1 MKRILLIAL
10 IITSFT
16 VYSQDTI
23 RVGNWMFMGKVS
35 LNVSQSYFSNWTAG
49 GTSNFTPIGK
59 FTMNANYKKDRHE
72 WTNWIDLALG
82 YSIFIDQEPLKTED
96 KIEYITSYR
105 YQLRKHWYF
114 TVMGKFATQFAKGY
128 DYSVDSTD
136 YISKFMAPA
145 WIDIGPGI
153 MYEPTDWFF
162 VNFSPVTPAWII
174 VNDQQLANEGSFG
187 LEPAVYDDEGMVITP
202 ASKVKSQFG
211 AKMMIVLSKEVAKNI
226 TMGTKLELFSDYLNE
241 PQNIDVNWQVLIGL
255 KVNDWL
261 NVDLQ
266 TTLLYD
272 NDIMI
277 TDSDGNVGPRAQF
290 REFLMLSIGYTF

>member
-1 MKRILLIAL
+1 MKRLLLIAIL
-10 IITSFT
+10 LTSFS

-23 RVGNWMFMGKVS
+23 QIGNWTIMGKVS
-35 LNVSQSYFSNWTAG
+35 MNLSQSYFSNWSAG
-49 GTSNFTPIGK
+49 GVSNLTTIGK
-59 FTMNANYKKDRHE
+59 YNMTANYKKNRHE
-72 WTNWIDLALG
+72 WTNYLDLALG
-82 YSIFIDQEPLKTED
+82 YSIFLEEEPLKTED

-105 YQLRKHWYF
+105 YQLHKNWYF
-114 TVMGKFATQFAKGY
+114 TVMGKFATQFARGY
-128 DYSVDSTD
+128 DYAIDSTD

-145 WIDIGPGI
+145 WADIGPGI

-174 VNDQQLANEGSFG
+174 VNDQKLADAGSFG
-187 LEPAVYDDEGMVITP
+187 LDPATYDDEGMLVSH
-202 ASKVKSQFG
+202 AKKVKSMFG
-211 AKMMIVLSKEVAKNI
+211 AKMMIVVAKEVAKNI
-226 TMGTKLELFSDYLNE
+226 TLGTKLELFSDYLNE
-241 PQNIDVNWQVLIGL
+241 PQNVDVNWQVLIGL

-290 REFLMLSIGYTF
+290 REFLMLSVGYTF

>member
-10 IITSFT
+10 LIASFGAF
-16 VYSQDTI
+16 SQDTI
-23 RVGNWMFMGKVS
+23 QLGNWTIMGKAS
-35 LNVSQSYFSNWTAG
+35 LNISQSYFSNWSAG
-49 GTSNFTPIGK
+49 GQSNLTFIGK
-59 FTMNANYKKDRHE
+59 YTMNANYKSGKHE
-72 WTNWIDLALG
+72 WTNYLDLALG
-82 YSIFIDQEPLKTED
+82 YSVFVDQEPLKTED

-105 YQLRKHWYF
+105 YSLHKHWYF
-114 TVMGKFATQFAKGY
+114 TVMGKFATQFAPGF
-128 DYSVDSTD
+128 DYAVDSTN

-174 VNDQQLANEGSFG
+174 VNDQPLANQGAFG
-187 LEPAVYDDEGMVITP
+187 LEPAVYSESGELITP
-202 ASKVKSQFG
+202 AKKVKSQFG
-211 AKMMIVLSKEVAKNI
+211 AKMMIVLSKEVAKNV
-226 TMGTKLELFSDYLNE
+226 TLGTKLELFSDYLNE
-241 PQNIDVNWQVLIGL
+241 PQNIDVNWQVLVGL

-277 TDSDGNVGPRAQF
+277 TDSDGNIGPRAQF
-290 REFLMLSIGYTF
+290 REFLMLSVGYTF